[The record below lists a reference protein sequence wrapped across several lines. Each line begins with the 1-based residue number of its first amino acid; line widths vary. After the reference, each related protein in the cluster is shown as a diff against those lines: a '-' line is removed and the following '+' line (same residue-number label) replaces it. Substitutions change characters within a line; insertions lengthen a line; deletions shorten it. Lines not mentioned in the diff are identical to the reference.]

1 MKKLLN
7 WIKSKESDFVLFVIF
22 LILLNL
28 VSVNCYKKFDL
39 TKTASYS
46 LSNASKTLVKN
57 LEEPLSILVFFDED
71 QPAPYNSVTLYIKDL
86 LGEYKA
92 SGNKNFK
99 LNFLDMKKEDNQRI
113 AQGFGIQPIQDQILT
128 NNEVS
133 FKLDYRGIAITYGDS
148 VELIDQISSSD
159 GFEYLLTSKLTKMI
173 ASSDLLASLHQN
185 EKIKVN
191 LFMTDTM
198 DKVSPGIC
206 DSITEIVEEGF
217 DELNKQQQKRM
228 SFESRIISQD
238 SEEIEKYGIPGARL
252 RTDEGIITLAVGVV
266 VTSGDNFRVV
276 PVQIENSVFGMS
288 VTGLDTIPEYLT
300 QAIQSLLLKPTQ
312 IGYITGHGEA
322 ELDNNQYGA
331 ASLNNLISESYETVP
346 LNLSEQD
353 IPLSMNCIIVNGPE
367 QFFTQ
372 EELFKIDQFI
382 MKGGNVL
389 FFTNSFIEIPGQNQY
404 TPSQFVENK
413 INLDDLLA
421 TYGVKKGYDV
431 VLDPNCAKNQRTG
444 TKAYFMPL
452 LNKKQMNKNHPISK
466 NLGFI
471 YMYLNSSL
479 DVSQAMESK
488 DVKVSVLAKTTKDS
502 WAEPIASFA
511 PSYQDMYPG
520 TDAVYGEQNLA
531 VILEGK
537 FKSYF
542 TKPID
547 EDSSFISSSR
557 LPGKIFVM
565 SSSFATRSSFIQGNG
580 SSVLELFLL
589 NAIDYMNNN
598 EDFCVMRSKGLS
610 LDTLDIKSQGFAVF
624 MRYLNQFGLVVLV
637 VIAGIIVWRLRTKRR
652 EKINE
657 KYNPDDARVI
667 VKTSARKT
675 KKDEKAE

>member
-421 TYGVKKGYDV
+421 AYGVKKGYDV

-479 DVSQAMESK
+479 DVSQAMDSK